1 MRSCFEL
8 PSFARPGRLLSGAS
22 VNVDGISQGLG
33 EFGSGGTRRCMK
45 GQGRPCVK
53 SDPASWLP
61 IADVF
66 RTLDMPWNQSV
77 AEEMAGLTA
86 R

>member
-1 MRSCFEL
+1 
-8 PSFARPGRLLSGAS
+8 
-22 VNVDGISQGLG
+22 
-33 EFGSGGTRRCMK
+33 MK